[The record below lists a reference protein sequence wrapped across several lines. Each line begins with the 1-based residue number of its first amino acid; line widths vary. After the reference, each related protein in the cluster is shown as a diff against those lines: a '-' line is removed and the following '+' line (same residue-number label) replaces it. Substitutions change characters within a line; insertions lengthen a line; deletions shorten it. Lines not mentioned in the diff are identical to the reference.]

1 MNDKPKLSIEVLA
14 TLQVVRDPHEGGS
27 VVRVSCRGPGEKPK
41 TEGGQWPAMW
51 VDVLASN
58 KSDAFGALV
67 RASKGDI
74 IWVKG
79 NLRQGAEWVTREGET
94 RAGRLVLWADSAEIA
109 WSENPPAAPVD
120 QPIGDESDIPF

>member
-27 VVRVSCRGPGEKPK
+27 VVRLSCRGPGEKPK

-58 KSDAFGALV
+58 KSDAFGVLV
-67 RASKGDI
+67 RCGKGDI
-74 IWVKG
+74 VRVKG

-94 RAGRLVLWADSAEIA
+94 RAGRLVLWADHAEIA
-109 WSENPPAAPVD
+109 WSESPPTAPVD
-120 QPIGDESDIPF
+120 QPIGPDEDVPF